1 MVIALGAR
9 VSEDGEGAKE
19 ASQAFPV
26 REIVIGF
33 PERRAHTANQPFAGR
48 FVMRDVHV
56 YWQRSDHT
64 FTVVRSDGA
73 LVADRLK
80 RIEDAWWLAE
90 QAWRLAEQAQRDAD
104 AFRTA

>member
-1 MVIALGAR
+1 
-9 VSEDGEGAKE
+9 
-19 ASQAFPV
+19 
-26 REIVIGF
+26 
-33 PERRAHTANQPFAGR
+33 
-48 FVMRDVHV
+48 MRDVHV

-80 RIEDAWWLAE
+80 RIEDAWRLAE

-104 AFRTA
+104 ALRTV